1 MSLLDEGKAN
11 THLTHLEE
19 LVLTQGPKGYEMARS
34 FLLELLEELKGNVDS
49 RVKTSVKWDGAPAIF
64 AGINPE
70 NGKFFVGTKSI
81 FNKEPKINY
90 TPKDVQRN
98 HGHAPGLVDKLTKAL
113 QYLPPLGIQKIL
125 QGDFMFDDE
134 MIKTIDVDGE
144 PHYAFK
150 PNTITYAAPVES
162 KLGQEIAESKFG
174 IVFHTTYK
182 GASFDKL
189 SAKFG
194 ANVSKL
200 RRTPNVWFDD
210 ARYKDVSGNA
220 LMTIGESQ
228 QLQKTINMA
237 SGSLKK
243 SKEML
248 NKIKTE
254 KNTLSVG
261 VQLKTYLNS
270 FIRAGTDL
278 PSTAKTAE
286 AFKQHY
292 KTRTQK
298 EIDRVKTEKSKEKY
312 KAIQDNG
319 LKFING
325 DVVRLNEIG
334 CKKKLPHV
342 GWNEVKLKKGRLINE
357 VEQNTD
363 FYFVHS
369 YCYKHLEDDIV
380 LGTTNYDV
388 DFISIINSNNIYGK
402 QFHPE
407 KSSFSGKKIL
417 NNFLKIF

>member
-1 MSLLDEGKAN
+1 MGVMIDLIEGKN
-11 THLTHLEE
+11 THLEHAEDDIINN
-19 LVLTQGPKGYEMARS
+19 GYDGGVNAINFLSSLKDMLSGSRS
-34 FLLELLEELKGNVDS
+34 SKVNV
-49 RVKTSVKWDGAPAIF
+49 SVKWDGAPAIVC
-64 AGINPE
+64 GPDPRD
-70 NGKFFVGTKSI
+70 GKFFVGTKAV
-81 FNKEPKINY
+81 FNKNPKVNKSIQ
-90 TPKDVQRN
+90 DIRN
-98 HGHAPGLVDKLTKAL
+98 NHTGELQNILRECL
-113 QYLPPLGIQKIL
+113 QYLPSLGIKQIL
-125 QGDFMFDDE
+125 QGDLMFTSSGKKMSTYKDSSGKSE
-134 MIKTIDVDGE
+134 QMIS
-144 PHYAFK
+144 FQ
-150 PNTITYAAPVES
+150 PNTIVYMVPENTPFGKKIDRS
-162 KLGQEIAESKFG
+162 KLG

-182 GASFDKL
+182 GSSFDKL

-298 EIDRVKTEKSKEKY
+298 EIDSVKTDKAKEKY
-312 KAIQDNG
+312 QTIQNTG
-319 LKFING
+319 LKFIDSHNESIYFACATYKTLQTAKGIIISKLNKAKSIGTFKREGNG
-325 DVVRLNEIG
+325 LKATNPEGYVAVD
-334 CKKKLPHV
+334 KKGKA
-342 GWNEVKLKKGRLINE
+342 VKLVDRLE
-357 VEQNTD
+357 FSVQNFTAA
-363 FYFVHS
+363 
-369 YCYKHLEDDIV
+369 KNWE
-380 LGTTNYDV
+380 G
-388 DFISIINSNNIYGK
+388 
-402 QFHPE
+402 
-407 KSSFSGKKIL
+407 
-417 NNFLKIF
+417 

>member
-1 MSLLDEGKAN
+1 MILLAEDKN
-11 THLTHLEE
+11 THLEHLEDDIINN
-19 LVLTQGPKGYEMARS
+19 GFDGGKNAIA
-34 FLLELLEELKGNVDS
+34 FLESLKDMLAGNS
-49 RVKTSVKWDGAPAIF
+49 TSKLNVTTKWDGAPAIVC
-64 AGINPE
+64 GPSPE
-70 NGKFFVGTKSI
+70 NGKFFVGTKSV
-81 FNKEPKINY
+81 FNK
-90 TPKDVQRN
+90 TPKVNYNIQDIRN
-98 HGHAPGLVDKLTKAL
+98 NHEGPVANILRECL
-113 QYLPPLGIQKIL
+113 QYLSGLGMKEIL
-125 QGDFMFDDE
+125 QGDLMFTSSGKKLTTYKDGSGKSE
-134 MIKTIDVDGE
+134 TMIS
-144 PHYAFK
+144 FQ
-150 PNTITYAAPVES
+150 PNTIVYMVPENTPFGRKIKNS
-162 KLGQEIAESKFG
+162 KLG

-182 GASFDKL
+182 GRSFDKMN
-189 SAKFG
+189 AKFG

-298 EIDRVKTEKSKEKY
+298 EIDSVKTDKAKEKY
-312 KAIQDNG
+312 QTIQNTG
-319 LKFING
+319 LKFIDGHKESIYFACATYKTLQTAKGIIISKLNKAKSIGTFKREGNG
-325 DVVRLNEIG
+325 LKATNPEGYVAVD
-334 CKKKLPHV
+334 KKGKA
-342 GWNEVKLKKGRLINE
+342 VKLVDRLE
-357 VEQNTD
+357 FSVQNFTAA
-363 FYFVHS
+363 
-369 YCYKHLEDDIV
+369 KNWE
-380 LGTTNYDV
+380 G
-388 DFISIINSNNIYGK
+388 
-402 QFHPE
+402 
-407 KSSFSGKKIL
+407 
-417 NNFLKIF
+417 